1 MFKRTLLVAAIAAT
15 PVLSQAQTLE
25 AMQQQLDILAQEIEG
40 LKAQQSSGSTL
51 DKLHIG
57 GYGEL
62 HYNNYLEN
70 TNNDEVDAHRFVL
83 YFGYDY
89 NENVRFFSE
98 FELEHSLAGEGKPG
112 EVELEQAYIEI
123 DTSDST
129 KAKVGLFL
137 VPVGI
142 LNETHEP
149 DTFYGVER
157 NVLENKV
164 IPATWWETGAMFS
177 HNVGGGFT
185 YDIAGHSG
193 LNMFKAG
200 GVSNKIRSGR
210 QKTAEANANKGAV
223 TGRVR
228 YAGIPGLDVAVS
240 AQYQQDV
247 FQSAVGF
254 ESVPGVLVEAHA
266 RYSIVGATFT
276 VQHAQWEF
284 DKAIGNKAAEEQDG
298 LMAEASYKLTDKVGV
313 FVRHTDID
321 YNDGGN
327 DLENTERQDDTVG
340 VNYWVVPHVV
350 LKADYND
357 VSYDNVGKND
367 DADDSF
373 NLGLGW
379 SF

>member
-1 MFKRTLLVAAIAAT
+1 MFKRTLLVAAIAAM
-15 PVLSQAQTLE
+15 PVLSQAQTME
-25 AMQQQLDILAQEIEG
+25 QMQQQLDILAQEIEG
-40 LKAQQSSGSTL
+40 LKAQKSSGSAL

-70 TNNDEVDAHRFVL
+70 VKNDQVDAHRFVL
-83 YFGYDY
+83 YFAYDY
-89 NENVRFFSE
+89 NEKVRFFSE
-98 FELEHSLAGEGKPG
+98 FELESSLAGDGKPG

-123 DTSDST
+123 DTSENT
-129 KAKVGLFL
+129 KAKVGLFM

-157 NVLENKV
+157 NVLENKI

-177 HNVGGGFT
+177 QNIGAFT

-193 LNMFKAG
+193 LNMFKVG
-200 GVSNKIRSGR
+200 GVPNKIRSGR
-210 QKTAEANANKGAV
+210 QKSAEANANKGAV
-223 TGRVR
+223 TGSVR
-228 YAGIPGLDVAVS
+228 YAGLPGLDLAVS

-247 FQSAVGF
+247 YQSAVGF
-254 ESVPGVLVEAHA
+254 DAVPGVLVEAHA

-284 DKAIGNKAAEEQDG
+284 DKAIGNKAAEEQGG
-298 LMAEASYKLTDKVGV
+298 LMAEASYKFTDKIGV
-313 FVRHTDID
+313 FVRHTDLD

-340 VNYWVVPHVV
+340 INYWVVPRVV